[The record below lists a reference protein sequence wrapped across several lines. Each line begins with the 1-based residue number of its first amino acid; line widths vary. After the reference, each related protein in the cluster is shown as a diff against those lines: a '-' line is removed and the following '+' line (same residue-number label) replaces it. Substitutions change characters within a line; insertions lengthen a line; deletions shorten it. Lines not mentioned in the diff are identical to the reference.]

1 MAEPFTSLAFTD
13 TFLETFG
20 SKDFTAAD
28 RKAIRKALRLL
39 DNDEKHPSLRVHQLA
54 GDLAGLWS
62 ASASES
68 LCLTFIRAD
77 RGRKT
82 LLSCSKHYDR

>member
-1 MAEPFTSLAFTD
+1 MPELFESLDFTE
-13 TFLETFG
+13 TFLEAFG

-28 RKAIRKALRLL
+28 RRAIRKALRLL
-39 DNDEKHPSLRVHQLA
+39 DHDEKHLSLRVHQLA

-62 ASASES
+62 ASASDS
-68 LCLTFIRAD
+68 LRLTFIRTG

>member
-1 MAEPFTSLAFTD
+1 MPAPFQTLDFTD

-20 SKDFTAAD
+20 SKDVTAVD

-39 DNDEKHPSLRVHQLA
+39 DGDEKRPSLRVHQLA

-62 ASASES
+62 ASASDS
-68 LCLTFIRAD
+68 LRLTFVRTNQ
-77 RGRKT
+77 GRKT
-82 LLSCSKHYDR
+82 LLGCNKHYDR

>member
-1 MAEPFTSLAFTD
+1 MPEFLASLDFTD
-13 TFLETFG
+13 TFLEAFG
-20 SKDFTAAD
+20 SRDFTAAD

-39 DNDEKHPSLRVHQLA
+39 DRDEKHPSLRVHQLG

-62 ASASES
+62 ASASD
-68 LCLTFIRAD
+68 LLRLTFVRTD

-82 LLSCSKHYDR
+82 MVSCSKHYDR

>member
-1 MAEPFTSLAFTD
+1 MAEPYTSLDFTD
-13 TFLETFG
+13 NFLETFG
-20 SKDFTAAD
+20 SKDFTAAE

-39 DNDEKHPSLRVHQLA
+39 DIDERHPSLRVHQLQ

-62 ASASES
+62 ASASDA
-68 LCLTFIRAD
+68 LRLTFVRAP

-82 LLSCSKHYDR
+82 LVSCSRHYDR

>member
-1 MAEPFTSLAFTD
+1 MPDLFESLDFTD

-20 SKDFTAAD
+20 SKDLTAAD
-28 RKAIRKALRLL
+28 RRAIRKALRLL
-39 DNDEKHPSLRVHQLA
+39 DRDEKHPSLRVHQLA

-62 ASASES
+62 ASASDS
-68 LCLTFIRAD
+68 LRLTFIRTD

-82 LLSCSKHYDR
+82 MVSCSGHYDR